1 MILDFEYKHNKIL
14 ISEIDENGD
23 IKINYYPWAS
33 PKKFVPCSD
42 DDPDKHPKYT
52 TWDKKPVKLQYTSRP
67 NRFAIYEYLDRL
79 DEKEKERLFSYQTPK
94 IFFVDI
100 ETEILDTGFVEPKNA
115 TSKVLTIAIVRDD
128 KVWVLGIKRLNKAA
142 CNNIKN
148 RIEKHFEKYDIKIDF
163 KYMTFHNRENPEK
176 EMLRY
181 FFEELVPKMPVI
193 SGWNF
198 LDYDW
203 TFLINRCRRIGLKP
217 EISSYTKKL
226 EKIFNTEYEVPAH
239 RLIIDYMEIYKKW
252 DTSVKVKESNSLN
265 WVGSKILELDHGAK
279 VQYSGSLQDLYN
291 DDFETYVF
299 YNAVDTVLVQKIHEK
314 MRYID
319 IAFSISSLAKIRLCD
334 FAYKNLN
341 ATLVTTE
348 GFLRENFRNKKNIV
362 LCKDYE
368 EGDVDSIP
376 GGWVKDPNRGMN
388 EWVATFDFASLYPT
402 TQRQHNIAPETFK
415 GFKIENNPKF
425 SNFDG
430 VINEIKD
437 NDIICVNDSVFSKEE
452 SITVNFL
459 KDVYGER
466 KKYKS
471 MMKDKLKEIDIVD
484 KDIKKLE
491 EELEKLENM

>member
-1 MILDFEYKHNKIL
+1 MILDFEYRNKQIL

-23 IKINYYPWAS
+23 IKVNYYPWES
-33 PKKFVPCSD
+33 PKKFVPCDES
-42 DDPDKHPKYT
+42 DPDKHAKFT

-79 DEKEKERLFSYQTPK
+79 PEKERERLFSYKEPK
-94 IFFVDI
+94 TYFVDI
-100 ETEILDTGFVEPKNA
+100 ETEILDSGFVEPKDA
-115 TSKVLTIAIVRDD
+115 TSRVLTIAIVKDR
-128 KVWVLGIKRLNKAA
+128 KVWVLGIKRLSKQSCNK
-142 CNNIKN
+142 IKQ
-148 RIEKHFEKYDIKIDF
+148 RIEKHFEKFDIEIEF
-163 KYMTFHNRENPEK
+163 KYMTFYNRENPEK

-181 FFEELVPKMPVI
+181 FFEQLVPKMPVI

-203 TFLINRCRRIGLKP
+203 TFLINRYRRLGLKP
-217 EISSYTKKL
+217 EVSSYTRKL

-265 WVGSKILELDHGAK
+265 WVGGKVLELDHAAK
-279 VQYSGSLQDLYN
+279 VQYSGGLQDLYN

-299 YNAVDTVLVQKIHEK
+299 YNAVDTVLVQLIHEK

-319 IAFSISSLAKIRLCD
+319 IAFSISALAKIRLCD

-348 GFLRENFRNKKNIV
+348 GFLRENFREKKNIV

-368 EGDVDSIP
+368 DIDPDSIP
-376 GGWVKDPNRGMN
+376 GGWVKNPNRGMN

-402 TQRQHNIAPETFK
+402 VQRQQNIAPETFK
-415 GFKIENNPKF
+415 GFQMPENPQF
-425 SNFDG
+425 ANFDG
-430 VINEIKD
+430 VLNEIKED
-437 NDIICVNDSVFSKEE
+437 DVVCVNGAVFSKEE
-452 SITVNFL
+452 SVTVNFL
-459 KDVYGER
+459 EEVYSER
-466 KKYKS
+466 QRYKA
-471 MMKDKLKEIDIVD
+471 MMKTKNKEIDVIG
-484 KDIKKLE
+484 KEITTLEKELE
-491 EELEKLENM
+491 ELQNG